1 MKNDFSV
8 FIQNRTEFEKGNTN
22 GVWLSLPATEE
33 AFQKTKDRLNITE
46 KNLQDIFFN
55 GYAFDKSVYL
65 DIPLEAIRNSS
76 FEQLNILAFQ
86 LELLSSKQTR
96 ELNAAIKDKI
106 EWQNLEQIIEYI
118 NENPRDKEKTNY
130 KSEREK

>member
-8 FIQNRTEFEKGNTN
+8 FIQNRTEFEKGNTD

-46 KNLQDIFFN
+46 KNPQDIFFN
-55 GYAFDKSVYL
+55 GYAFDKYVYL

-76 FEQLNILAFQ
+76 LEQLNILAFQ
-86 LELLSSKQTR
+86 LELLSSKQTK

-106 EWQNLEQIIEYI
+106 EWQNLEQIIAYI